1 MAGVPCDVQIM
12 EAARTLPFF
21 ATRAVND
28 EVVIDGLRVHDET
41 LLRLVR
47 EREDVGANPDA
58 MVRDVLEIGARILQ
72 RELTGAETDLVKT
85 EFEGLKGS
93 ITDHTK
99 RLADRMDEKVTEVF
113 DAESGEFARLVAKHF
128 GEESTSAVQHRVKAV
143 MADAA
148 TQLRE
153 DLRKQLASESDDNP
167 LAKFHRV
174 QMEVADRAAQR
185 HGNDMRALNEKLEAM
200 RLEVEK
206 LRGEREKL
214 TEVAAEAERGT
225 AKGRSYE
232 EQVYEALDAIAG
244 GAGDDCDAVGDFLNG
259 AGGKKGDVVVS
270 LDATTGPAR
279 GRIVFEAKN
288 SKLSKNEAMSQLD
301 GARETRSADY
311 AVLVVPST
319 EKLPARTHPLRE
331 YNGDKLLVVF
341 DPEESTLSLEV
352 AYQLARARVLM
363 RRGESHGVDV
373 DALNAELDKALLAM
387 EDVRR
392 IKQRLTAAKTSIDD
406 SAGILDVMA
415 TGVRS
420 HLQQFSMLLAAAET
434 ADDAAT

>member
-1 MAGVPCDVQIM
+1 M
-12 EAARTLPFF
+12 EAAHTLPFSS
-21 ATRAVND
+21 TRSAGD
-28 EVVIDGLRVHDET
+28 QVVIDGLRVDDEA

-47 EREDVGANPDA
+47 GREDAGENPDNV
-58 MVRDVLEIGARILQ
+58 VRDALEIGARILH

-99 RLADRMDEKVTEVF
+99 RLADRMDEKVAEVF
-113 DAESGEFARLVAKHF
+113 NADDGQFAQLVAKHF
-128 GEESTSAVQHRVKAV
+128 GDESSTAVQHRVKAV
-143 MADAA
+143 MSEAA

-174 QMEVADRAAQR
+174 QMAVAESSDKR
-185 HGNDMRALNEKLEAM
+185 HRDDMHALTEKLEAM

-214 TEVAAEAERGT
+214 EDVAAEAEKGT

-232 EQVYEALDAIAG
+232 EQVYEALDSLALG
-244 GAGDDCDAVGDFLNG
+244 SGDDCEALGDFGG
-259 AGGKKGDVVVS
+259 AGGKKGDIVV
-270 LDATTGPAR
+270 AIGAATGPAR

-288 SKLSKNEAMSQLD
+288 RQLSRNASMAELD
-301 GARETRSADY
+301 AALHTRSADY
-311 AVLVVPST
+311 AVLVVPSA
-319 EKLPARTHPLRE
+319 EKLPAKTQPLRE

-341 DPEESTLSLEV
+341 DPDADSTLALEV
-352 AYQLARARVLM
+352 AYGLARARVLM
-363 RRGESHGVDV
+363 RQGNNDGVDTE
-373 DALNAELDKALLAM
+373 ALNTEVEKALSSL

-392 IKQRLTAAKTSIDD
+392 IKQKLTAAKTSIDD
-406 SAGILDVMA
+406 SAAIVDLMA
-415 TGVRS
+415 SGVRS
-420 HLQQFSMLLAAAET
+420 HLTQISALIASAE
-434 ADDAAT
+434 DAGEDA